1 MARLKY
7 LLDSNILSEPT
18 RQQPNAG
25 VRSLWRQ
32 HRHRLCVAAPV
43 LHELRYGLHRMPD
56 SARKQRLAEFLA
68 ELLHSSLAV
77 LPYDRQAALWH
88 AHERARLVALGR
100 TPAYVDGQI
109 AAVAATNDLTL
120 VTRNA
125 RHFTDFANLRVE
137 NWFD

>member
-7 LLDSNILSEPT
+7 LLDSNVLSEPT
-18 RQQPNAG
+18 RRLPNAG

-32 HRHRLCVAAPV
+32 HRQHLCVAAPV

-56 SARKQRLAEFLA
+56 GARKQRLTGFLA
-68 ELLHSSLAV
+68 ELLNSSLAV
-77 LPYDRQAALWH
+77 LPYDQQAALWH
-88 AHERARLVALGR
+88 AQERARLVALGR

-109 AAVAATNDLTL
+109 AAVAATNSLTL

-125 RHFTDFANLRVE
+125 CHFNDFANLHVE
-137 NWFD
+137 NWFN

>member
-25 VRSLWRQ
+25 VRS
-32 HRHRLCVAAPV
+32 HRHHLCVAAPV
-43 LHELRYGLHRMPD
+43 LHELRYGLHRIPD
-56 SARKQRLAEFLA
+56 GARKQRLTGFLA

-77 LPYDRQAALWH
+77 LPYDRRAALWH

-125 RHFTDFANLRVE
+125 RHFTDFVDLRVE